1 MSKMRA
7 RYTEQDLQR
16 IVQAGMRGPLSAEAD
31 AGAAKGISGCQAGA
45 GAAGGSGSGNEKTV
59 GGAVILPWPP
69 KDLSPNARVHF
80 MALSRAKKKYRMQC
94 YLLAKAAGL
103 RASGRV
109 SLAIE
114 FRPPTRRNRDDDNL
128 VASFKAGRDGLADAL
143 GINDNL
149 FSMLPPVIGEPIA
162 GGAVIVRVST

>member
-1 MSKMRA
+1 
-7 RYTEQDLQR
+7 
-16 IVQAGMRGPLSAEAD
+16 
-31 AGAAKGISGCQAGA
+31 
-45 GAAGGSGSGNEKTV
+45 V
-59 GGAVILPWPP
+59 GGEVILPWPP
-69 KDLSPNARVHF
+69 KDLSPNSRVHF

-94 YLLAKAAGL
+94 YLLTKAAGL

-109 SLAIE
+109 SLSVE
-114 FRPPTRRNRDDDNL
+114 FRPPVRRKWDDDNL
-128 VASFKAGRDGLADAL
+128 VAMLKAGRDGMADAI